1 MTKKIVFEE
10 PTTVQR
16 SGTRASQM
24 RAYVNELSKSPDR
37 WAIYA
42 RNVKSPTYF
51 YQIAKEFPNLRIA
64 TRMNADRKTMRV
76 YFMVLSKPNA
86 TTKRVV
92 PTKTSKTAT
101 KSVKTSKTATKSIK
115 SR

>member
-37 WAIYA
+37 WAIYS
-42 RNVKSPTYF
+42 RTVKSPTYF

-76 YFMVLSKPNA
+76 YFMWLSKPNA
-86 TTKRVV
+86 KTKRVV
-92 PTKTSKTAT
+92 PSKTTKTIAKTKATKTASKT
-101 KSVKTSKTATKSIK
+101 
-115 SR
+115 R